1 MVKACSSPRTAHALA
16 AKVEVVRKSLAARR
30 AGSIP
35 ASGTNKE
42 AAPHQRG
49 GFFLELSNADR
60 FGLPV
65 ACLRCRVVLRTFG
78 STSRCWMAR
87 DCVDGSVANAYP
99 PACSNRSA
107 FRKTLRQAGALAFAR
122 QLALLRLIGPVRVV
136 VGIDRIF
143 LRWLRR
149 IRIFL

>member
-16 AKVEVVRKSLAARR
+16 AKVEVGRKSLAARR

-42 AAPHQRG
+42 AVPHQRG
-49 GFFLELSNADR
+49 GFFWNYPTRIDLACRSHACDAGSSCRPSAQPAGVGWRATAWMDR
-60 FGLPV
+60 
-65 ACLRCRVVLRTFG
+65 LRT
-78 STSRCWMAR
+78 RIR
-87 DCVDGSVANAYP
+87 R
-99 PACSNRSA
+99 PAAIDQLSERRSG
-107 FRKTLRQAGALAFAR
+107 RPERWRSQGNWLA
-122 QLALLRLIGPVRVV
+122 LRLIGPVRVV